1 MSTGAVVVLV
11 IVVLL
16 ALAAGAWFVAQQSR
30 RRRLRERFGPEYD
43 RRVAETD
50 DRRVAERELAER
62 EKRHKTYDLRPL
74 SEADRARYTEQW
86 SLIQEQFVDRPG
98 EAVASAEQL
107 VVSVMRDRGYP
118 TDNFEQSTA
127 DLSVEHAHLV
137 DRFRAGHDIRTRH
150 TQGTASTEELRQA
163 MTHFRDMFEALLDHG
178 REEHDHDREHGEDV
192 RDHDREHVR
201 DAHGRGEMDADRA
214 YRAGRRD
221 ATHGVAGTRD
231 EVPPQ
236 THTDPATA
244 NGQVVEEPRRTKR

>member
-30 RRRLRERFGPEYD
+30 RRRLQERFGPEYD

-137 DRFRAGHDIRTRH
+137 DRFRGGHDIRTRH

-178 REEHDHDREHGEDV
+178 REEHDDGHAH
-192 RDHDREHVR
+192 DHDHVR
-201 DAHGRGEMDADRA
+201 DAHGREETEADRA
-214 YRAGRRD
+214 YRAGRTD